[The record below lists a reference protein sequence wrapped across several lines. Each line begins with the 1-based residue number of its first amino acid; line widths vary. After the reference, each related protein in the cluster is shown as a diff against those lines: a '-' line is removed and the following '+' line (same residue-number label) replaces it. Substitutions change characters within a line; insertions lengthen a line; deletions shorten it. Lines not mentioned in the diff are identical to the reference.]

1 MDKVVL
7 KYDDVRPNVSCE
19 YGFVLAIL
27 VVGFLYPLY
36 KKNYKYS
43 LIMFLLQLAVTVIF
57 MILFGFPIGMFF
69 SIIMVF
75 LINILFAYN
84 YNLFVIQDLIKE
96 GYSPYDH
103 ESSLILIKK
112 GVYFKLK

>member
-7 KYDDVRPNVSCE
+7 KYDDVRPNVSCD

-27 VVGFLYPLY
+27 VVGFLY
-36 KKNYKYS
+36 
-43 LIMFLLQLAVTVIF
+43 VTVIF
-57 MILFGFPIGMFF
+57 MTLFGFPIGMFF
-69 SIIMVF
+69 SMIMVF

-96 GYSPYDH
+96 GYSLYDH

-112 GVYFKLK
+112 GIYFKLK